1 MKLKEASV
9 TRRRWDPSYEENF
22 VESVIDTYVSLP
34 QTPDDVGLADRN
46 FASELCHQGYALYKV
61 EAALLLGSVRRIFS
75 NPHSFQPR
83 MSSLLEFASYIEE
96 LRDEDLEVDYVRY
109 LHHLLSPVLRFGDEK
124 RSK

>member
-1 MKLKEASV
+1 M
-9 TRRRWDPSYEENF
+9 TRRRWDLSYEEHF
-22 VESVIDTYVSLP
+22 VEAVIDTFVSLP
-34 QTPDDVGLADRN
+34 QTPDDVGLADRS